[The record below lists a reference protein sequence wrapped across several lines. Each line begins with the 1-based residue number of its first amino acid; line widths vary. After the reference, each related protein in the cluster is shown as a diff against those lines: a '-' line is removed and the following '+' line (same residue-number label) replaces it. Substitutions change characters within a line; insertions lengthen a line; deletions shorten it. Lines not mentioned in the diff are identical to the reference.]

1 MMKDLL
7 FAATASLSVLASVNA
22 QVVLEPPD
30 KTIKVGKEEIT
41 CIAISPKG
49 DRLLVGT
56 ADGAD
61 VMDIGTG
68 KRVYHFPFKEDES
81 TVVYHVLFNDNGEFA
96 MLAGFTGKREV
107 YDMKT
112 GKQDRDLALYKWLPT
127 SLDMKKLNL
136 KTGNSPF
143 DRYYQQLS
151 ATHGEFTAKADKN
164 GTVVFTDKN
173 AAAVQTLKYPE
184 NKDQHHRAPCLFTE
198 EHFIT
203 GTDDGRVLYYKLR

>member
-1 MMKDLL
+1 MKKHLL
-7 FAATASLSVLASVNA
+7 SAVTVIALSASVHA
-22 QVVLEPPD
+22 QVVLEPAE
-30 KTIKVGKEEIT
+30 KTIKCGKAEVT

-61 VMDIGTG
+61 VMDINTG
-68 KRVYHFPFKEDES
+68 KRVYHFPFNQDGS
-81 TVVYHVLFNDNGEFA
+81 TVVYHAIFNDNGEFV

-112 GKQDRDLALYKWLPT
+112 GKQDRDLALYRWLPT
-127 SLDMKKLNL
+127 GLQLKALGL

-143 DRYYQQLS
+143 DRYYQQQS
-151 ATHGEFTAKADKN
+151 ATHGEFTAKADKD
-164 GTVVFTDKN
+164 GSVVFTDKSS
-173 AAAVQTLKYPE
+173 AAVQTLKYAE
-184 NKDQHHRAPCLFTE
+184 NKDQHHRAPCLFTD